1 MSGQPAVPAVPAVA
15 LPISGLDTR
24 VGSGTGGGTAATA
37 GTAASP
43 PTCAGGSLASLAKVR
58 CCPRGASL
66 PEDQPLPVVPVATQR
81 RRTGFGEEG
90 IIGWRLPASRWLAVF
105 VLAPLLLTC
114 LPPAQAPA
122 YAVAGACV
130 PATSPAYAPLP
141 VPASE
146 AQPTGTPS
154 PATSLVEAEGLQLW
168 TRFPARGAK

>member
-1 MSGQPAVPAVPAVA
+1 MTGAVTSSRGPCSAGSAV
-15 LPISGLDTR
+15 
-24 VGSGTGGGTAATA
+24 
-37 GTAASP
+37 
-43 PTCAGGSLASLAKVR
+43 K
-58 CCPRGASL
+58 
-66 PEDQPLPVVPVATQR
+66 R
-81 RRTGFGEEG
+81 R
-90 IIGWRLPASRWLAVF
+90 ASRWLAVF